1 MNNIRSH
8 IQKQLSEDEAW
19 LQALATL
26 EARLKAQLDEQRRKI
41 HDVKIGALTTT
52 RVYVKPHRVPSFEVS
67 GHYRTLAVGPVTQ
80 ARARKDRRVRDRGVV
95 LPLL

>member
-1 MNNIRSH
+1 MNRHQLKSH
-8 IQKQLSEDEAW
+8 VQKHLDQDEAW
-19 LQALATL
+19 LQDLAAL
-26 EARLKAQLDEQRRKI
+26 EARLKAQLAEQRRKI

-52 RVYVKPHRVPSFEVS
+52 RVYVKPHSVPSFEVS

-95 LPLL
+95 LL